1 MDIVKEFKDIV
12 DDITKYYE
20 YKEQK
25 YKNVIQ
31 ELKLE
36 KEKDAQEIN
45 NLKLKLQLMVSVINS
60 CTELANLYSTQLVKV
75 KQYFNNRDTKE

>member
-20 YKEQK
+20 YREQK

-31 ELKLE
+31 ELKLG

-60 CTELANLYSTQLVKV
+60 CTELANLYGTQLVKV